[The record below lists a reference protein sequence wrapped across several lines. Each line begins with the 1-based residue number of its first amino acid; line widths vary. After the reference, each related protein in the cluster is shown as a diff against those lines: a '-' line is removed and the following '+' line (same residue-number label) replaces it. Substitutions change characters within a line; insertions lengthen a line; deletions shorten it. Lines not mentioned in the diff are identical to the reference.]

1 MVQTVPR
8 ACADSRGRWAEWY
21 AKSARVVKVNVD
33 ESPTVAQRYGI
44 QGIPTDS
51 FSGGRREGTIV
62 GVMSRE
68 KASRTIE
75 AYIDADL
82 N

>member
-1 MVQTVPR
+1 
-8 ACADSRGRWAEWY
+8 
-21 AKSARVVKVNVD
+21 VNVD